1 MLQVIFGIFL
11 ILHGL
16 VHLLWFVVPWQIT
29 EVDGLPYSTTII
41 AGRID
46 LGGSGIRFVGLL
58 WILGTIAFVAA
69 GIGLLLSAPWWWALT
84 IGAAIYSLFLCL
96 LGWSES
102 KWGALI
108 NVIISAVLI
117 IGTQFGLSFLPF
129 P

>member
-1 MLQVIFGIFL
+1 MLQMIFGIFL

-16 VHLLWFVVPWQIT
+16 VHLLWFVVPWQLT
-29 EVDGLPYSTTII
+29 EVDGLPYTTTII

-46 LGGSGIRFVGLL
+46 LGGNGIRFVGFL
-58 WILGTIAFVAA
+58 WILGTIAFVVA
-69 GIGLLLSAPWWWALT
+69 GIGLLLSASWWWPVT
-84 IGAAIYSLFLCL
+84 VGAAIYSLFLCL

-108 NVIISAVLI
+108 DAIIVAVLI
-117 IGTQFGLSFLPF
+117 IGSQIGLSFLPF